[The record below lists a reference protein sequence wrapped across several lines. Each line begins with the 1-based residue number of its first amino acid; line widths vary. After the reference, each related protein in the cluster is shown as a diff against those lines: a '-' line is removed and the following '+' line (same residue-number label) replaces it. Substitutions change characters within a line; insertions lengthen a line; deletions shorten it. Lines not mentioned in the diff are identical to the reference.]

1 MLVTI
6 KDKLFK
12 DIHSYCSINGL
23 DVETYINDMLK
34 KSFMIEKYGN
44 KPGISVSKKET
55 EPINEPKKEPIS
67 EPIKKE
73 TVEKPK
79 TKPIQIVQFRE
90 EDIVEH
96 EEPVEPVKEKHRKL
110 TKK

>member
-12 DIHSYCSINGL
+12 DIQSYCSINDL

-44 KPGISVSKKET
+44 KPGISVPKKET
-55 EPINEPKKEPIS
+55 ELINEP
-67 EPIKKE
+67 KKE

-79 TKPIQIVQFRE
+79 TKPIQIVKFRE

>member
-12 DIHSYCSINGL
+12 DIHSYCSINDL

-44 KPGISVSKKET
+44 KPGIVSKKEN
-55 EPINEPKKEPIS
+55 EPISEPKKEPIS
-67 EPIKKE
+67 EPTKKE

-79 TKPIQIVQFRE
+79 TKPIQIVKFME

-96 EEPVEPVKEKHRKL
+96 EEPVEPIKEKHRKL